1 MSLALD
7 KKVAKAT
14 NHLNVVFVTI
24 LHPGKILGINICY
37 QQVSKKCVTKV
48 LAVSKKVAEMF
59 RF

>member
-37 QQVSKKCVTKV
+37 QQVSKKCV
-48 LAVSKKVAEMF
+48 SKC
-59 RF
+59 